1 MHRHISTGL
10 LLAPWLITLSLFW
23 LYPIAFS
30 LLLSFQDY
38 SLLNPEDARWI
49 RFDNFIALWND
60 PVFWKS
66 LRVTLTFLIV
76 TVPFTIG
83 IGLILADLLND
94 LRWLSRFARTAVF
107 IPSIVSIAVV
117 ALVFV
122 QFYTR
127 GGYVHTLA
135 LWAGIGNTELGLL
148 LDERTALGAIML
160 MDIFIH
166 SGYYAL
172 LFLGGIKGIPQEQFE
187 EAEMV
192 GTARWR
198 RLVFIIIPQLRPLIL
213 FALVLN
219 SIKAFQ
225 VYTEVLLM
233 TKGGPLHSTTTM
245 IYRVYELGFKD
256 FALGQASA
264 MAYVLL
270 ILVGLLV
277 CLQMRWF
284 KERI

>member
-1 MHRHISTGL
+1 MRHHISTTL
-10 LLAPWLITLSLFW
+10 LIAPWLITLAVFW
-23 LYPIAFS
+23 LYPIIFS
-30 LLLSFQDY
+30 LLLTFQDY
-38 SLLNPEDARWI
+38 SLMNPDASQWTGM
-49 RFDNFIALWND
+49 DNFVVLWND

-66 LRVTLTFLIV
+66 LRVTVIFLV
-76 TVPFTIG
+76 GTVPLTIV
-83 IGLILADLLND
+83 IGLILSHLLND
-94 LRWLSRFARTAVF
+94 LRWMSPIARTAIF

-127 GGYVHTLA
+127 GGYLHTLA
-135 LWAGIGNTELGLL
+135 LWIGIGSTDLGLL
-148 LDERTALGAIML
+148 LDEQTALGAIML
-160 MDIFIH
+160 MDVFIH

-172 LFLGGIKGIPQEQFE
+172 LFLGGIKGIPTEQLE
-187 EAEMV
+187 EAAMI
-192 GTARWR
+192 GTGWWH
-198 RLVFIIIPQLRPLIL
+198 RLVMIIVPQLRPLIL

-225 VYTEVLLM
+225 IYTEVLIM

-256 FALGQASA
+256 FALGRASA

-270 ILVGLLV
+270 ILVGALV
-277 CLQMRWF
+277 GLQMRWLR
-284 KERI
+284 ERT